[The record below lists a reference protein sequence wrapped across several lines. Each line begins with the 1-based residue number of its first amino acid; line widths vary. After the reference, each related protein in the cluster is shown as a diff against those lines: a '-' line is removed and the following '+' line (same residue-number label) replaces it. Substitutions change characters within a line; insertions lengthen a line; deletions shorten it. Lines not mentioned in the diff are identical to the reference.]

1 VSTALETRL
10 GYVFRDRKLFDRALT
25 HRSFGA
31 DHNER
36 LEFLGDSVLNLS
48 AAALLYH
55 QAARQD
61 EGQLSRLRAA
71 LVRAEALAEVA
82 RTIDLGGHL
91 RLGEGEL
98 QSGGAKRESILAD
111 ALEALLGA
119 IYLEAGFDAA
129 QDVMR
134 HLFAPLVEALDA
146 DVVRK
151 DAKTQLQ
158 EFLQGQR
165 LPLPAY
171 TVLDVRGA
179 AHQQQF
185 QVECAVPALGL
196 TVSGEGDSR
205 RRAEQ
210 DAAARMIERIGRG
223 GTQPVRGRNRPVFID
238 ARSQPV
244 SGEPGALP
252 SPAGQTPGSQAA
264 ASAAQAHNPIAAKP
278 RHRSKL
284 PKSA

>member
-10 GYVFRDRKLFDRALT
+10 GYVFRDRKLFARALT

-36 LEFLGDSVLNLS
+36 LEFLGDSVLNL
-48 AAALLYH
+48 AAAAWLYH

-71 LVRAEALAEVA
+71 LVRAESLAEVA
-82 RTIDLGGHL
+82 RSIELGQFL

-98 QSGGAKRESILAD
+98 QSGGARRESILAD

-119 IYLEAGFDAA
+119 IYLEAGFDVA
-129 QDVMR
+129 QQVMQR
-134 HLFAPLVEALDA
+134 LFAVLLDTLDA
-146 DVVRK
+146 NVVRK

-165 LPLPAY
+165 LPLPTY
-171 TVLDVRGA
+171 TVRDVRGA
-179 AHQQQF
+179 AHRQQF

-196 TVSGEGDSR
+196 KVLGEGDSR

-210 DAAARMIERIGRG
+210 AAAARMIERIGRG
-223 GTQPVRGRNRPVFID
+223 GTHPVRGANRPVLVD
-238 ARSQPV
+238 ARATS
-244 SGEPGALP
+244 
-252 SPAGQTPGSQAA
+252 
-264 ASAAQAHNPIAAKP
+264 ASAGADGPQAPPETRQNSPQAVDPAHAGPRRPSTPHKP
-278 RHRSKL
+278 T
-284 PKSA
+284 

>member
-1 VSTALETRL
+1 MGTTLEKRL
-10 GYVFRDRKLFDRALT
+10 GYAFQDRKLFERALT

-48 AAALLYH
+48 AAAWLYN

-71 LVRAEALAEVA
+71 LVRAETLAEVA
-82 RTIDLGGHL
+82 RRVELGKFL

-98 QSGGAKRESILAD
+98 QSGGAQRESILAD

-129 QDVMR
+129 QAVMQR
-134 HLFAPLVEALDA
+134 LFAPLLESLDA

-165 LPLPAY
+165 LPLPSYA
-171 TVLDVRGA
+171 VLDVRGA

-185 QVECAVPALGL
+185 KVECVVAALGL
-196 TVSGEGDSR
+196 KVEGEGDSR

-210 DAAARMIERIGRG
+210 DAAMRMIERIGRG
-223 GTQPVRGRNRPVFID
+223 GTRPQRGSNRPVLVD
-238 ARSQPV
+238 ERAQPTE
-244 SGEPGALP
+244 GLETPGAANAP
-252 SPAGQTPGSQAA
+252 D
-264 ASAAQAHNPIAAKP
+264 QAHNRRHPAARRPSKP
-278 RHRSKL
+278 SRL
-284 PKSA
+284 P

>member
-1 VSTALETRL
+1 MSTTLEKRL
-10 GYVFRDRKLFDRALT
+10 GYSFRDRKLFERALT

-48 AAALLYH
+48 AAAWLYH

-71 LVRAEALAEVA
+71 LVRAETLAEVA
-82 RTIDLGGHL
+82 RTVELGRFL

-98 QSGGAKRESILAD
+98 QSGGAQRESILAD
-111 ALEALLGA
+111 AVEALLGA
-119 IYLEAGFDAA
+119 IYLEAGFDTA
-129 QDVMR
+129 QEVMR
-134 HLFAPLVEALDA
+134 RLFAPLLESLDA

-165 LPLPAY
+165 LPLPSYA
-171 TVLDVRGA
+171 VLDVRGA

-185 QVECAVPALGL
+185 KVECAVAALGL
-196 TVSGEGDSR
+196 KVEGEGDSR

-210 DAAARMIERIGRG
+210 DAAMRMIERIGRG
-223 GTQPVRGRNRPVFID
+223 GTKPQRGGNRPVLVD
-238 ARSQPV
+238 ERAQPAAQME
-244 SGEPGALP
+244 SP
-252 SPAGQTPGSQAA
+252 SATAPS
-264 ASAAQAHNPIAAKP
+264 AQAHNRRHAAARRP
-278 RHRSKL
+278 SKASQS
-284 PKSA
+284 P

>member
-1 VSTALETRL
+1 MSTALETRL
-10 GYVFRDRKLFDRALT
+10 GYVFRDRKLFERALT

-48 AAALLYH
+48 AAAWLYH

-82 RTIDLGGHL
+82 RAIDLGRFL

-98 QSGGAKRESILAD
+98 QSGGAQRESILAD
-111 ALEALLGA
+111 TVEALLGA

-129 QDVMR
+129 QEVMR
-134 HLFAPLVEALDA
+134 RLFTPLMDTLDA

-165 LPLPAY
+165 LPLPSYA
-171 TVLDVRGA
+171 VLDVRGA

-185 QVECAVPALGL
+185 KVECAVEALGL
-196 TVSGEGDSR
+196 KVEGEGDSR

-210 DAAARMIERIGRG
+210 DAATRMIERIGRG
-223 GTQPVRGRNRPVFID
+223 GTKPVRRGNRPVLVD
-238 ARSQPV
+238 ERGQAVQP
-244 SGEPGALP
+244 SHAPD
-252 SPAGQTPGSQAA
+252 
-264 ASAAQAHNPIAAKP
+264 AAQPALAHNQQRRAPVRRP
-278 RHRSKL
+278 
-284 PKSA
+284 PKTLKSP

>member
-1 VSTALETRL
+1 MSTVLETRL
-10 GYVFRDRKLFDRALT
+10 GYVFRDRTLFDRALT

-82 RTIDLGGHL
+82 KAIDLGRHL

-119 IYLEAGFDAA
+119 IYLEAGFDTA
-129 QDVMR
+129 QGVMR
-134 HLFAPLVEALDA
+134 HLFAPLLDALDA

-165 LPLPAY
+165 LPLPTY
-171 TVLDVRGA
+171 SVLDVRGA

-185 QVECAVPALGL
+185 KVECAVPALGL
-196 TVSGEGDSR
+196 RVEGEGDSR

-210 DAAARMIERIGRG
+210 EAAARMIERIGRG
-223 GTQPVRGRNRPVFID
+223 GTQPVRGRNKPVFID
-238 ARSQPV
+238 ARAQPAALEQDGLPQPASQPHD
-244 SGEPGALP
+244 PQ
-252 SPAGQTPGSQAA
+252 PAQRP
-264 ASAAQAHNPIAAKP
+264 AQAHNPPGAAPRRSTKP
-278 RHRSKL
+278 
-284 PKSA
+284 PKST

>member
-1 VSTALETRL
+1 MSTALEARL
-10 GYVFRDRKLFDRALT
+10 GYVFRDRKLFQRALT

-82 RTIDLGGHL
+82 RAIELGAFL

-98 QSGGAKRESILAD
+98 HSGGAQRESILAD
-111 ALEALLGA
+111 AVEALLGA
-119 IYLEAGFDAA
+119 IYLEAGFDTA
-129 QDVMR
+129 QEVMR
-134 HLFAPLVEALDA
+134 RLFAPLLDALEA

-165 LPLPAY
+165 LPLPTY

-179 AHQQQF
+179 AHQQRF
-185 QVECAVPALGL
+185 KVECAVAALGL
-196 TVSGEGDSR
+196 KVQGEGDSR

-210 DAAARMIERIGRG
+210 DAASNMIARIARG
-223 GTQPVRGRNRPVFID
+223 GTQPERGRNRPVWID
-238 ARSQPV
+238 ARAQNAQP
-244 SGEPGALP
+244 EATAAEMP
-252 SPAGQTPGSQAA
+252 SEAA
-264 ASAAQAHNPIAAKP
+264 APPAPQAHNPPQRRAPRAAKP
-278 RHRSKL
+278 
-284 PKSA
+284 PKQP

>member
-1 VSTALETRL
+1 MGTTLEKRL
-10 GYVFRDRKLFDRALT
+10 GYSFRDRKLFERALT

-48 AAALLYH
+48 AAAWLYH

-71 LVRAEALAEVA
+71 LVRAETLAEVA
-82 RTIDLGGHL
+82 RTVELGRFL

-98 QSGGAKRESILAD
+98 QSGGAQRESILAD
-111 ALEALLGA
+111 AVEALLGA
-119 IYLEAGFDAA
+119 IYLEAGFDTA
-129 QDVMR
+129 QEVMR
-134 HLFAPLVEALDA
+134 RLFAPLLESLDA

-165 LPLPAY
+165 LPLPSYA
-171 TVLDVRGA
+171 VLDVRGA

-185 QVECAVPALGL
+185 KVECVVAALGL
-196 TVSGEGDSR
+196 KVEGEGDSR

-210 DAAARMIERIGRG
+210 DAAMRMIERIGRG
-223 GTQPVRGRNRPVFID
+223 GTKPQRGGNRPVLVD
-238 ARSQPV
+238 ERAQPAAQIE
-244 SGEPGALP
+244 SPGATAP
-252 SPAGQTPGSQAA
+252 S
-264 ASAAQAHNPIAAKP
+264 AQAHNRRHTAARRP
-278 RHRSKL
+278 SKASQS
-284 PKSA
+284 P